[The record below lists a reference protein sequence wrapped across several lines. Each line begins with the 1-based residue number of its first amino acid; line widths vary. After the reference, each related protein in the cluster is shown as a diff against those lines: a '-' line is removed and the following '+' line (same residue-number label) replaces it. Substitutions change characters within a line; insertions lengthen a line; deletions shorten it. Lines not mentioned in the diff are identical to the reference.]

1 MKIDEEELNKIFI
14 EIKKGNNTAFEK
26 LYNKYNKLVEGV
38 AFSILKNR
46 QDAED
51 ITQSVFTKIYEI
63 DKNKLPSTKEASWLY
78 TTTKNETLT
87 FLRKR
92 NNNLTLDNI
101 YDIEDTNNEINKII
115 NKDSYNRL
123 IGKLNNKEKE
133 IISLKILANLS
144 FDEISKVLNEPTG
157 TIKWRYYK
165 SINSI
170 KILIANLAMLV
181 VTLTIGIRAMFQNKN
196 TDIAKIEILDKE
208 ISNESNS
215 SSETEI
221 SIKENYNQSSSSSY
235 DNTNLK
241 EQNNTMLDIETNNA
255 TYEQEIVSNS
265 AIQNEEKPMINNVE
279 IRFLS
284 ISFLILIILTIFL
297 LKNQLKKKK
306 KTSK

>member
-14 EIKKGNNTAFEK
+14 EIKKGNNNAFEK

-144 FDEISKVLNEPTG
+144 FVEISKVLNEPTG

-221 SIKENYNQSSSSSY
+221 SIKENYSQSSSSSS

-241 EQNNTMLDIETNNA
+241 EQNNTMLDIETNNT
-255 TYEQEIVSNS
+255 TYEQEVISNS
-265 AIQNEEKPMINNVE
+265 SIQNEEKPMINNVE
-279 IRFLS
+279 IRILS

>member
-14 EIKKGNNTAFEK
+14 EIKKGNNNAFEK

-63 DKNKLPSTKEASWLY
+63 DRNKLPSTKEASWLY

-87 FLRKR
+87 FLRKQ

-221 SIKENYNQSSSSSY
+221 SIKENYSQSSSSSS

-241 EQNNTMLDIETNNA
+241 EQNNTMLDIETNNT
-255 TYEQEIVSNS
+255 TYEQEVISNS
-265 AIQNEEKPMINNVE
+265 SIQNEEKPMINNVE

>member
-14 EIKKGNNTAFEK
+14 EIKKGNNNAFEK

-87 FLRKR
+87 FLRKQ

-170 KILIANLAMLV
+170 KILIVNLAMLV
-181 VTLTIGIRAMFQNKN
+181 VTLTIGIHAMFQNKN

-221 SIKENYNQSSSSSY
+221 SIKENYSQSSSSSS

-241 EQNNTMLDIETNNA
+241 EQNNTMLDIETNNT
-255 TYEQEIVSNS
+255 TYEQEVISNS
-265 AIQNEEKPMINNVE
+265 SIQNEEKPMINNVE
-279 IRFLS
+279 IRILS

>member
-63 DKNKLPSTKEASWLY
+63 DRNKLPSIKEASWLY

-221 SIKENYNQSSSSSY
+221 SIKENYSQSSSSSS

-241 EQNNTMLDIETNNA
+241 EQNNTMLDIETNNT
-255 TYEQEIVSNS
+255 TYEQEVISNS
-265 AIQNEEKPMINNVE
+265 SIQNEEKPMINNVE
-279 IRFLS
+279 IRILS

>member
-14 EIKKGNNTAFEK
+14 EIKKGNNNAFEK

-63 DKNKLPSTKEASWLY
+63 DRNKLPSIKEASWLY

-221 SIKENYNQSSSSSY
+221 SIKENYSQSSSSSS

-241 EQNNTMLDIETNNA
+241 EQNNTMLDIETNNT
-255 TYEQEIVSNS
+255 TYEQEVISNS
-265 AIQNEEKPMINNVE
+265 SIQNEEKPMINNVE
-279 IRFLS
+279 IRILS